1 LVSVRLENI
10 FKKFGNQMVVNDLTF
25 DVADKEFFVML
36 GPSGCG
42 KSTTLAMIAGLE
54 LPTAGKIYF
63 DDQVVNEIPPE
74 KRDIAMVFQSFALY
88 PNLSVHDNIA
98 FPLKIR
104 KMAREEIK
112 KKVEDAAT
120 KLRIT
125 HLLPKRPYQLSGGER
140 QRVALARA
148 IVREPRLILLDEPLS
163 NLDAKLRIH
172 VRAEIIA
179 LQKEL
184 SITTIYV
191 THDQVEAMTMG
202 DRVMVMNQG
211 VISQMGK
218 PLDVFNK
225 PINMFVAGFIGA
237 PQMNFF
243 PVTLKQQNGKA
254 SLANESLNVN
264 IDSPMAKTISEKAT
278 DSELVLGVRPQH
290 LSIAKTK
297 MDADAFEAT
306 VYAVEPLGTETIVDV
321 KLKDDVFRCVAPA
334 SFSSAIGEKVYVHVN
349 KNLMQVFDKKSE
361 QAIA

>member
-1 LVSVRLENI
+1 MVNVRLENI
-10 FKKFGNQMVVNDLTF
+10 FKKFGNQMVVNDINF
-25 DVADKEFFVML
+25 QVADKEFFVML

-88 PNLSVHDNIA
+88 PNLSVHGNIA

-104 KMAREEIK
+104 KMTSQDIK
-112 KKVEDAAT
+112 KKVEEAAT

-184 SITTIYV
+184 AITTIYV

-254 SLANESLNVN
+254 SLGNDSLNVN

-278 DSELVLGVRPQH
+278 DTELVLGVRPQN
-290 LSIAKTK
+290 LSIGKAR

-321 KLKDDVFRCVAPA
+321 KLGDDVFRCVVSA
-334 SFSSAIGEKVYVHVN
+334 SFTATIGEKVFVHVN

-361 QAIA
+361 LAIA

>member
-1 LVSVRLENI
+1 
-10 FKKFGNQMVVNDLTF
+10 
-25 DVADKEFFVML
+25 
-36 GPSGCG
+36 
-42 KSTTLAMIAGLE
+42 
-54 LPTAGKIYF
+54 
-63 DDQVVNEIPPE
+63 
-74 KRDIAMVFQSFALY
+74 
-88 PNLSVHDNIA
+88 
-98 FPLKIR
+98 
-104 KMAREEIK
+104 
-112 KKVEDAAT
+112 
-120 KLRIT
+120 
-125 HLLPKRPYQLSGGER
+125 
-140 QRVALARA
+140 
-148 IVREPRLILLDEPLS
+148 
-163 NLDAKLRIH
+163 
-172 VRAEIIA
+172 
-179 LQKEL
+179 
-184 SITTIYV
+184 
-191 THDQVEAMTMG
+191 MTMG

-225 PINMFVAGFIGA
+225 PVNMFVAGFIGA

-361 QAIA
+361 LAIA